1 MENQNDSTQHQTQG
15 FTPQHSQNQSQSTFP
30 SHMTL
35 VQAPSQ
41 PKGMSIASMVIGLVN
56 ILMGWTIILPII
68 GLIFGIVGLRKEP
81 AGRGMAITGIVLS
94 GVIVAFWASLTIAG
108 FGILGS
114 LIGSVSTEGS
124 Y

>member
-1 MENQNDSTQHQTQG
+1 
-15 FTPQHSQNQSQSTFP
+15 
-30 SHMTL
+30 MTL

-56 ILMGWTIILPII
+56 VLMGWTIILPII

>member
-1 MENQNDSTQHQTQG
+1 
-15 FTPQHSQNQSQSTFP
+15 
-30 SHMTL
+30 MTL